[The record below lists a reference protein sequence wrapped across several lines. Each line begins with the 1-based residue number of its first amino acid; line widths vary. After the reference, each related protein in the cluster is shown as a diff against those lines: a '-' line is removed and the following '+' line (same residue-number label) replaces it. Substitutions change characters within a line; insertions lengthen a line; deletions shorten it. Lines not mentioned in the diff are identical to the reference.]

1 MAAEERGSARRTT
14 MTDVARQAGVSL
26 KTVSRVVNG
35 VESVDPELTERVRRA
50 ADDLGFRPN
59 FAAAVLRSGG
69 NTATIGLLIKDLR
82 NEFYATIA
90 AAAADVAR
98 ANGFQLITGYSG
110 ENAEE
115 ELEAVR
121 DLCSRRVDGLLI
133 VPTTGDSA
141 GLRREMDLGTPMV
154 FLDRRPPGL
163 SADAVVLDN
172 VEGARRGAGLLLDA
186 GHTRIGVLVDTLK
199 NSTMAERLAGV
210 RQAHADRGMELDEDL
225 VFHNVSTPEQGAA
238 LVEQALA
245 SAEVPEAFFCAN
257 NRSGIGAL
265 RALWAHGRTE
275 PLVCFDDFYLSDLM
289 PRPFTAIGY
298 DNYALGAMGAEL
310 LFRRIRG
317 EDFEPRAV
325 LLPTELRHH
334 GTVPP
339 GAPAPGRPLSASSAT
354 PASEEIP

>member
-1 MAAEERGSARRTT
+1 MAAEETGSVRRTT
-14 MTDVARQAGVSL
+14 MTDVARLAGVSL

-35 VESVDPELTERVRRA
+35 VESVDAAMTDRVRQA
-50 ADDLGFRPN
+50 AEDLGYRPN

-98 ANGFQLITGYSG
+98 ANGYQLITGYSG
-110 ENAEE
+110 ENAAE
-115 ELEAVR
+115 ELDAVM
-121 DLCSRRVDGLLI
+121 DLCRRRVDGLLI
-133 VPTTGDSA
+133 VPTSGDHS

-163 SADAVVLDN
+163 PADAVLLDN
-172 VEGARRGAGLLLDA
+172 FAGARAGAGRLLDA
-186 GHTRIGVLVDTLK
+186 GHTRIGVLLDTLK
-199 NSTMAERLAGV
+199 MSTMAQRLDGV
-210 RQAHADRGMELDEDL
+210 RQAHTDRGLVFDEDL
-225 VFHNVSTPEQGAA
+225 VAYNVSTPEQSAA
-238 LVEQALA
+238 RMEEILA
-245 SAEVPEAFFCAN
+245 SEGAPTAFFCGN

-265 RALWAHGRTE
+265 RTLWALGRTE

-298 DNYALGAMGAEL
+298 DNYALGATAAEL

-317 EDFEPRAV
+317 EEFEPQTV
-325 LLPTELRHH
+325 VLPTEIRHH
-334 GTVPP
+334 SA
-339 GAPAPGRPLSASSAT
+339 APQTIQP
-354 PASEEIP
+354 